1 MGCPYTYYPSK
12 PTSSGSNT
20 AKDAAQKAANISSDA
35 SEALTGDINAD
46 LAVLAVAIDRL
57 HASMKNYAEE
67 VTQTKATASNARS
80 EAYSARVYAQQN
92 TNKLR
97 DLQSEIS
104 SVTKCVGAISSNLT
118 AYKNTIVS
126 GLNANKA
133 TVAEKAEVI
142 TNDISG
148 VQNAIHDVD
157 DLLNKHTI
165 LLNTLYSSTAGL
177 KPTLDDL
184 VYRYTILQADLNLF
198 SNRFDEWVDEL
209 GSQLNDVRDDL
220 VNHMSTHAQSAHEE
234 RLALAQERSND
245 EIKTRNTGAL
255 VVGTL
260 AALFSLSHMLRK
272 VRCKTP
278 KVKAARVTRA
288 RDTVVVESE

>member
-1 MGCPYTYYPSK
+1 MGNPYTYYPSK
-12 PTSSGSNT
+12 PASSGSAGAT
-20 AKDAAQKAANISSDA
+20 AAAQNAANTKSDA
-35 SEALTGDINAD
+35 SKSLTGEINAD

-57 HASMKNYAEE
+57 HASMKDYAEE

-80 EAYSARVYAQQN
+80 EAYSAHMYAQQN
-92 TNKLR
+92 TDKLR
-97 DLQSEIS
+97 NLQSEIS
-104 SVTKCVGAISSNLT
+104 SVTKCVGTISSNLT

-133 TVAEKAEVI
+133 TVAEKAETI

-165 LLNTLYSSTAGL
+165 LLNTLYTSTAGL

-184 VYRYTILQADLNLF
+184 VYRYTILQADLNIF

-209 GSQLNDVRDDL
+209 GSQLNNVRDDL
-220 VNHMSTHAQSAHEE
+220 VNHMSTYAQSAHEE
-234 RLALAQERSND
+234 RVSLDNARVQD
-245 EIKTRNTGAL
+245 EAKTRNTGAI
-255 VVGTL
+255 VIGGL
-260 AALFSLSHMLRK
+260 AALFSICHMVRK
-272 VRCKTP
+272 VRVKTP
-278 KVKAARVTRA
+278 KTKMVAKARKTI
-288 RDTVVVESE
+288 VVEAE